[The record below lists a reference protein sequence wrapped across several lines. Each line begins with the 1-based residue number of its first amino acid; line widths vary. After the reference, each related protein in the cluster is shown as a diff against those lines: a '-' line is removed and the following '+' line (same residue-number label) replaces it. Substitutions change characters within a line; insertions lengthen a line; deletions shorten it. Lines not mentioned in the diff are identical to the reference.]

1 MEQRRLLAGDL
12 SAQLAPEVAHRPA
25 IAALVSPDPGMESSD
40 AKEVTTFYRET
51 QDLTGG
57 IGDASLFQ
65 AIDPVFVEPSS
76 ADAPQF
82 VDDTSVDRSGAQ
94 VLFIDARVG
103 DIETLV
109 AGARE
114 DVEVVI
120 IDTDRDGLQQIADYL
135 DGRVDLAAVHI
146 VSHGSSGQL
155 LLGSSPINNENL
167 AGFAEE
173 LSGIGNALAQGGDL
187 LFYGC
192 NVGEGARGAEFLDE
206 IATLTGRDIAASTD
220 LTGAAFLGGDWE
232 LEAATGTIDVGPA
245 FEAAT
250 LAIYSSVLDA
260 RFGITAAGILQLGGF
275 DADDSLRV
283 DFGSVADSFQ
293 FQLNDGVWHLDSTN
307 PELLPGGRASID
319 ASGRTLTVSNAPTLA
334 GPLITGIEI
343 DATSSPLSS
352 VTDRPHGLAVTSM
365 SVSGGGDV
373 TLGGLNTN
381 IDLLSVTNSSSL
393 SVNDV
398 DGITLG
404 DLSLSG
410 NLAVTADG
418 DITDADGSITIVGG
432 NASFTGRN
440 ITLGDDAGDSTNF
453 GSLSFAATGAVGI
466 SEDSD
471 MHLIGA
477 NSADD
482 LSLSSTG
489 RIINNSSSL
498 TADVEV
504 TNGNILGGEGPIAG
518 SPTVNSGG
526 TLAPGNSPG
535 EMQVDALIL
544 NSGSTFEVEIDGSAP
559 TDYDRVVVSNAD
571 TPGSPDTADV
581 TINNSS
587 LSISLNSTGGSY
599 NPQIGEQFTIIQ
611 NEGTDPIGDGLG
623 GSGTFA
629 GLAEGALFTAV
640 GETFSITYVG
650 GDGNDVVLTVAGATG
665 SSGEGNA
672 FDNRQEGLGLNYII
686 ALNGVFPDEG
696 GAVVDSDDV
705 PYIGEIKLFAGNF
718 APEGYAFANG
728 QLLAI
733 SSNTALFSILGT
745 TYGGDGETTFA
756 LPDLRGRIAV
766 GAGDGPGLS
775 RYVLGQSG
783 GAESVTLSNS
793 NLPTHSHTLYD
804 GSATTSIGSRAEV
817 NNLQPYL
824 AINYMVR
831 RVGAFQDIGE
841 IGMFAGNFAP
851 PGWELAEGQLLAISR
866 DSALF
871 TALGTTYGGDGRTT
885 FALPDLRGRV
895 AVSESTSK
903 LMGARFGGETNV
915 LLKVPEHAHDLPT
928 GGSTASTG
936 VNQSWEN
943 RQPSLVVNATIIHNG
958 TFPTDG
964 SSGGPAVGN
973 LLGEVELY
981 AVSDSVMSSITSL
994 AATNASTNGDLLPIS
1009 SNPSLFSILGTM
1021 YGGDGRTTLGLPN
1034 LDGRAAVHSGNG
1046 PGLSWVSVAQ
1056 MLGADQVTLTETHL
1070 PAHAHSYVPPQSL
1083 QFEVSGGDLQIT
1095 GGSGAS
1101 DNWNLVVVGD
1111 QLRLLDANNGNT
1123 VLGSVDVSMV
1133 TGDIHVNGN
1142 VGDDSLT
1149 VDVSILNAGID
1160 VFYDGG
1166 TGGNDM
1172 LSVIGD
1178 GTTSAI
1184 YRPDVAVHGNGF
1196 IAVGA
1201 NSVKFS
1207 NLEPVDISGMM
1218 DATLVLPGG
1227 DDVLTIAEGFDDA
1240 TGTIAALIVSG
1251 TSGGVAIEQA
1261 HLFNNTNVTID
1272 TVTGGSDGDDV
1283 ITISGAANDHGN
1295 TNLTI
1300 TTGAG
1305 LDSISGPGNVAL
1317 TGNLALTAK
1326 TVDLNGNINAGA
1338 NLTVNATDA
1347 TFDGTIDATGDV
1359 TVTASGETRF
1369 NAYLGSTTA
1378 LGSLTVDGGGTTFL
1392 NTGQD
1397 FDNVVDGNAT
1407 FTDAVALQT
1416 NTRFDVDGD
1425 LTFDGTVDSTNGG
1438 QGFIFSIGATDSVT
1452 FNDAVGGGA
1461 GTELGSIATGGAG
1474 IGTVNFNTDT
1484 VNTTVNQ
1491 TYNDAVVVN
1500 PSGGAAGTITFNAS
1514 FAAGGPVTFNAG
1526 LDSATDGQDSV
1537 IITGNKAVLAGT
1549 IGGANRLN
1557 HLTVNPDTDLNTDT
1571 TISAAGT
1578 VTFNGA
1584 IDSQAMETNSLAVTA
1599 DTQVNFNGTI
1609 GGSNALNDL
1618 DITTGGLN
1626 IDAVEFAGAA
1636 SAVWT
1641 TDQIDIGGAMNPG
1654 GGGTLTIAPR
1664 NISQEIN
1671 INTVAGLDLHLSQ
1684 GEINLIDNG
1693 FDLITIGDVAAG
1705 TGSVLIDP
1713 ASSNDSVSIAGGA
1726 ITVNGLN
1733 AGSNDVT
1740 LTARINGI
1748 VDGGVGTDIAAA
1760 NVVLTAANGM
1770 GASDAIDVSADV
1782 VAFSATAGVV
1792 QITDSNGASFSGT
1805 STSNA
1810 AVNLTTT
1817 TGNLTVGAAGIT
1829 TNSGAVTLQTDA
1841 NDATITLTGNVAT
1854 DSVGFGGEVNLR
1866 ADNMQIVGTINTGDA
1881 EVNLRPND
1889 NAQRITVGGADSAL
1903 FLGLSELELDR
1914 ITTNGELT
1922 IGSGQQSGI
1931 LQVVADLSPN
1941 GVTGGV
1947 TLQTLSGEIDIAAVL
1962 TASSRVTLSTSTGD
1976 INFDYGG
1983 RIHAIG
1989 ETVILTTGGAIRD
2002 GDATIDIVSLSASF
2016 TAGTGIGALDPL
2028 DTQVTNLAFNNA
2040 ANQTNITNT
2049 GALIVFDSSSFG
2061 EGGIVRT
2068 GSSMAVNASVTSRS
2082 DYTLEASGDAADNDT
2097 ADTLTI
2103 NANVT
2108 HTGAATSARTIT
2120 LRADDNVVL
2129 QNGTVS
2135 FSGSHFGDTLNIAAD
2150 SAAVTNA
2157 DANLTGEI
2165 IHHAAASDLTAA
2177 NIHLSAGTGIGTTA
2191 AVRTSAN
2198 AVTFANTSD
2207 AVRITESDVAT
2218 FTGTNS
2224 GTGIT
2229 TLTTTSGNLT
2239 VGTADIVT
2247 NGGTVTL
2254 NALASGAS
2262 VIILDDATDGATI
2275 STIGGG
2281 SSGAAI
2287 TIVADDLDVQ
2297 TALADGGAINS
2308 GAGLITIQPTTADR
2322 AIMVGTNN
2330 ASRLGITDSELDRIT
2345 SSGGLTIGSGA
2356 QTGNITMSGAI
2367 SPANL
2372 TGGTFLV
2379 QTGGAAGIAFAGAG
2393 IVTSDVAITFATNT
2407 GEIEFAGGSVTTSD
2421 ATITFE
2427 GDVRLSTGNSPISTG
2442 AGPGNVL
2449 FNGTVNSVDSS
2460 FPGVYRKLT
2469 VNAGT
2474 GTVQFAGLIGNASDG
2489 QLTDL
2494 DVTASLTTFIAG
2506 TVRIDAENRLTDTVT
2521 ITGDVRLD
2529 GNVVFD
2535 LDKNSVRDSS
2545 LTITGTINADDA
2557 TNRDRT
2563 LTVNAGEGTV
2573 SFGSTIGADQQLADL
2588 DVTASTIYLGG
2599 NVTVN
2604 DGSAQTISL
2613 TGNVVLTGDVAFDL
2627 EGTNDHHLHVS
2638 GTTVSQASQ
2647 ANDLQINTGATGD
2660 ASFAGTVGS
2669 GTDLELGKITVN
2681 KTRTVTFDS
2690 AVEAASFVQAADS
2703 GTTQLAAT
2711 GNVIDSTTVDGGTLQ
2726 VTGSLDS
2733 TTTLNEG
2740 ILDVDGQFVGS
2751 IVVNGGTLKGTGGT
2765 VTGAVTV
2772 KSGGTIAPGNSP
2784 GIIHVGDLS
2793 FTDGATFA
2801 VEIDDDNADDPAV
2814 AASKGAV
2821 AGTDYD
2827 QVQVVGAVSIG
2838 ANVTLDLQDIGSSE
2852 SNIGDVYTIIANDA
2866 EDAISGSFA
2875 GLRDN
2880 AVIAT
2885 GVGVYHQISYAGGDG
2900 NDVTLT
2906 RVEVGTIGDLVWN
2919 DLDGDGIR
2927 DAGEPGLTG
2936 VTVYIDSNSNGTR
2949 DGGEPSEVTDSN
2961 GAYSFIELVA
2971 STYNIHVEPSSLP
2984 AGSVLSKG
2992 DSGYNVSL
3000 GAGEDFED
3008 ADFGVVPRRNVSL
3021 EVSASVGSEADGTII
3036 TVTARADGAV
3046 AGNQTVDLS
3055 VSGPGGESSDFTLS
3069 GTQIQI
3075 PHGQT
3080 SGSVTFTILD
3090 DDFAEATEQATLTIS
3105 NPSIG
3110 VKIVTAAQEI
3120 EIQDNDE
3127 AGIAVSPT
3135 AGLITTETGATD
3147 TFTVRLTSQPRQSVT
3162 VNVTSGDATEGFVA
3176 ADGSTFAASTSITI
3190 DPSQWNV
3197 PQTITVKGQDDG
3209 SPDGTVGYTIQSQAT
3224 SSDPDYQGLSGT
3236 DVAVS
3241 NQDDEPAL
3249 EFQQV
3254 LDERVWLTVNRI
3266 TPDGIII
3273 FAWGTEAGTTH
3284 VPQYGVTLGIADA
3297 TLVSLSEG
3305 GTDSTASGYIPI
3317 PFTTAGQRYLFQAFE
3332 MAPNPQVTGV
3342 LPLNI
3347 AGAPVSVTANNSAP
3361 ELTEDLPSFTAA
3373 VDKPFDFKIADDSF
3387 VDPDSDGELFYTA
3400 RQTDGS
3406 ALPQWLGFNPADL
3419 SFHSDAIPESGQWSI
3434 TVTATDSGTPVRF
3447 SSTTFVLDALADQS
3461 IWQNQ
3466 MDSRD
3471 VNGDGQTTPFDA
3483 LIVLNRLNTSNNQSL
3498 ATQRTDSDYLIDV
3511 NGDQS
3516 LTPIDALRVINWL
3529 NRSTQGV
3536 SGPVPH
3542 AITDPKDEDSSN
3554 IQPATLTVP
3563 VRVPKVGSTDQSSVA
3578 SVSTSMPNDPIEYEE
3593 NPNDDQRQ
3601 GTSDYEAI
3609 VDQIFADGF

>member
-1 MEQRRLLAGDL
+1 MRNFRSKRTVAHNTGRRFSFEALEQRRLLAGDL

-57 IGDASLFQ
+57 ISDASLFQ
-65 AIDPVFVEPSS
+65 AIDPFFAASSSANAPQFS
-76 ADAPQF
+76 ADA
-82 VDDTSVDRSGAQ
+82 SIDRSGVE
-94 VLFIDARVG
+94 VLFIDARAG
-103 DIETLV
+103 DIESLA

-120 IDTDRDGLQQIADYL
+120 VDGDRDGLRQIADYL
-135 DGRVDLAAVHI
+135 VGRVDLAAVHI
-146 VSHGSSGQL
+146 VSHGSSGTL
-155 LLGSSPINNENL
+155 LLGNSMVTSENL
-167 AGFAEE
+167 ADFTDELAVIGDA
-173 LSGIGNALAQGGDL
+173 LSGDGDL
-187 LFYGC
+187 FFYGC
-192 NVGEGARGAEFLDE
+192 NVAAGERGTAFLSE
-206 IATLTGRDIAASTD
+206 VAALTGADIAASTD
-220 LTGAAFLGGDWE
+220 LTGVASLGGDWD
-232 LEAATGTIDVGPA
+232 LEAAVGTIDV
-245 FEAAT
+245 
-250 LAIYSSVLDA
+250 
-260 RFGITAAGILQLGGF
+260 
-275 DADDSLRV
+275 
-283 DFGSVADSFQ
+283 
-293 FQLNDGVWHLDSTN
+293 
-307 PELLPGGRASID
+307 
-319 ASGRTLTVSNAPTLA
+319 
-334 GPLITGIEI
+334 
-343 DATSSPLSS
+343 
-352 VTDRPHGLAVTSM
+352 
-365 SVSGGGDV
+365 
-373 TLGGLNTN
+373 
-381 IDLLSVTNSSSL
+381 
-393 SVNDV
+393 
-398 DGITLG
+398 
-404 DLSLSG
+404 
-410 NLAVTADG
+410 
-418 DITDADGSITIVGG
+418 
-432 NASFTGRN
+432 
-440 ITLGDDAGDSTNF
+440 
-453 GSLSFAATGAVGI
+453 
-466 SEDSD
+466 
-471 MHLIGA
+471 
-477 NSADD
+477 
-482 LSLSSTG
+482 
-489 RIINNSSSL
+489 
-498 TADVEV
+498 
-504 TNGNILGGEGPIAG
+504 
-518 SPTVNSGG
+518 
-526 TLAPGNSPG
+526 
-535 EMQVDALIL
+535 
-544 NSGSTFEVEIDGSAP
+544 
-559 TDYDRVVVSNAD
+559 
-571 TPGSPDTADV
+571 
-581 TINNSS
+581 
-587 LSISLNSTGGSY
+587 
-599 NPQIGEQFTIIQ
+599 
-611 NEGTDPIGDGLG
+611 
-623 GSGTFA
+623 
-629 GLAEGALFTAV
+629 
-640 GETFSITYVG
+640 
-650 GDGNDVVLTVAGATG
+650 
-665 SSGEGNA
+665 
-672 FDNRQEGLGLNYII
+672 
-686 ALNGVFPDEG
+686 
-696 GAVVDSDDV
+696 
-705 PYIGEIKLFAGNF
+705 
-718 APEGYAFANG
+718 
-728 QLLAI
+728 
-733 SSNTALFSILGT
+733 
-745 TYGGDGETTFA
+745 
-756 LPDLRGRIAV
+756 
-766 GAGDGPGLS
+766 
-775 RYVLGQSG
+775 
-783 GAESVTLSNS
+783 
-793 NLPTHSHTLYD
+793 
-804 GSATTSIGSRAEV
+804 
-817 NNLQPYL
+817 
-824 AINYMVR
+824 
-831 RVGAFQDIGE
+831 
-841 IGMFAGNFAP
+841 
-851 PGWELAEGQLLAISR
+851 ELA
-866 DSALF
+866 
-871 TALGTTYGGDGRTT
+871 
-885 FALPDLRGRV
+885 
-895 AVSESTSK
+895 
-903 LMGARFGGETNV
+903 
-915 LLKVPEHAHDLPT
+915 
-928 GGSTASTG
+928 
-936 VNQSWEN
+936 
-943 RQPSLVVNATIIHNG
+943 
-958 TFPTDG
+958 
-964 SSGGPAVGN
+964 
-973 LLGEVELY
+973 
-981 AVSDSVMSSITSL
+981 
-994 AATNASTNGDLLPIS
+994 
-1009 SNPSLFSILGTM
+1009 
-1021 YGGDGRTTLGLPN
+1021 
-1034 LDGRAAVHSGNG
+1034 
-1046 PGLSWVSVAQ
+1046 
-1056 MLGADQVTLTETHL
+1056 
-1070 PAHAHSYVPPQSL
+1070 
-1083 QFEVSGGDLQIT
+1083 
-1095 GGSGAS
+1095 
-1101 DNWNLVVVGD
+1101 
-1111 QLRLLDANNGNT
+1111 
-1123 VLGSVDVSMV
+1123 
-1133 TGDIHVNGN
+1133 
-1142 VGDDSLT
+1142 
-1149 VDVSILNAGID
+1149 
-1160 VFYDGG
+1160 
-1166 TGGNDM
+1166 
-1172 LSVIGD
+1172 
-1178 GTTSAI
+1178 
-1184 YRPDVAVHGNGF
+1184 
-1196 IAVGA
+1196 
-1201 NSVKFS
+1201 
-1207 NLEPVDISGMM
+1207 
-1218 DATLVLPGG
+1218 
-1227 DDVLTIAEGFDDA
+1227 
-1240 TGTIAALIVSG
+1240 
-1251 TSGGVAIEQA
+1251 
-1261 HLFNNTNVTID
+1261 
-1272 TVTGGSDGDDV
+1272 
-1283 ITISGAANDHGN
+1283 
-1295 TNLTI
+1295 
-1300 TTGAG
+1300 
-1305 LDSISGPGNVAL
+1305 
-1317 TGNLALTAK
+1317 
-1326 TVDLNGNINAGA
+1326 
-1338 NLTVNATDA
+1338 
-1347 TFDGTIDATGDV
+1347 
-1359 TVTASGETRF
+1359 
-1369 NAYLGSTTA
+1369 
-1378 LGSLTVDGGGTTFL
+1378 
-1392 NTGQD
+1392 
-1397 FDNVVDGNAT
+1397 
-1407 FTDAVALQT
+1407 FTDAVALEFQGLLNASVNVSADALTLDNFT
-1416 NTRFDVDGD
+1416 NSNGTAGD
-1425 LTFDGTVDSTNGG
+1425 EEISVNSSGTFYDFRLSEGIWSTGNAAALGFAGITGIGTDTLIISKAA
-1438 QGFIFSIGATDSVT
+1438 FGATRRVEINDTASVDMDVYLASGVNLEHT
-1452 FNDAVGGGA
+1452 LNLGDVGKIVGGGA
-1461 GTELGSIATGGAG
+1461 VTVDAFTWSTDAVSASTGIDIPGVFTSGGAGQITMNQGAAISFGDAIDIDGGNLTLDAGDVTFGDTVDGGSTLTVNSTGTTTFNGFIGTVTPLGGLITNAGGVTNLNTEQGSINRIDGNVSFGDAVTLDTNIQLSVNGTLTFDSTLDSTGVGNGLILFGDSDGAVVFNGRVGASAANTELGSLQTSNV
-1474 IGTVNFNTDT
+1474 GTLTFNTDT
-1484 VNTTVNQ
+1484 VETRNQ
-1491 TYNDAVVVN
+1491 TTFDAPVVVN
-1500 PSGGAAGTITFNAS
+1500 PTGNGTITFNSTFGTGGSIVFAQGIDS
-1514 FAAGGPVTFNAG
+1514 VTAAEDSVVVVANNATLYGDIGAAGNELNDLSVT
-1526 LDSATDGQDSV
+1526 
-1537 IITGNKAVLAGT
+1537 AGT
-1549 IGGANRLN
+1549 ITLNGDIRTAANADGAGDVQFVGNVVLNGTTASIRTTTDVGG
-1557 HLTVNPDTDLNTDT
+1557 NTADG
-1571 TISAAGT
+1571 AFT
-1578 VTFNGA
+1578 VTGTIRGA
-1584 IDSQAMETNSLAVTA
+1584 AA
-1599 DTQVNFNGTI
+1599 DTQSLSIDTGLSPLDLSGNEVGGGGNTLADLDLTSAGLTTGTI
-1609 GGSNALNDL
+1609 HLGTAP
-1618 DITTGGLN
+1618 T
-1626 IDAVEFAGAA
+1626 
-1636 SAVWT
+1636 AVWT
-1641 TDQIDIGGAMNPG
+1641 TDSLVVSGTVATE
-1654 GGGTLTIAPR
+1654 GGTLTLVPR
-1664 NISQEIN
+1664 TSGTSIGIG
-1671 INTVAGLDLHLSQ
+1671 VGAGSLGLSNN
-1684 GEINLIDNG
+1684 EVDRIDNG
-1693 FDLITIGDVAAG
+1693 FTLITIGDAATG
-1705 TGSVLIDP
+1705 TGAVDIDTVVFQDDV
-1713 ASSNDSVSIAGGA
+1713 AVFGGSINVDAMEAPNAITLNARTGA
-1726 ITVNGLN
+1726 ITST
-1733 AGSNDVT
+1733 AGGTDVT
-1740 LTARINGI
+1740 STNVTL
-1748 VDGGVGTDIAAA
+1748 IA
-1760 NVVLTAANGM
+1760 
-1770 GASDAIDVSADV
+1770 
-1782 VAFSATAGVV
+1782 
-1792 QITDSNGASFSGT
+1792 
-1805 STSNA
+1805 
-1810 AVNLTTT
+1810 
-1817 TGNLTVGAAGIT
+1817 AAGIT
-1829 TNSGAVTLQTDA
+1829 SLTTQGTAVTFTNTTGGDVTITDN
-1841 NDATITLTGNVAT
+1841 NDATFSGTNTGGGGIHLGTATGALTVGTGNVLSNGG
-1854 DSVGFGGEVNLR
+1854 SVSLR
-1866 ADNMQIVGTINTGDA
+1866 ADEMAINGSVNAGNGPVVLRAQTEASRRIDIGT
-1881 EVNLRPND
+1881 E
-1889 NAQRITVGGADSAL
+1889 TVGE
-1903 FLGLSELELDR
+1903 LSITATELDR
-1914 ITTNGELT
+1914 ITTTGGLT
-1922 IGSGQQSGI
+1922 IGSATQNTT
-1931 LQVVADLSPN
+1931 LQISDDIAPAN
-1941 GVTGGV
+1941 ITGGI
-1947 TLQTLSGEIDIAAVL
+1947 TLQTGSGTIDIDATV
-1962 TASSRVTLSTSTGD
+1962 TANSDGATISSASGTID
-1976 INFDYGG
+1976 FDDNGQVV
-1983 RIHAIG
+1983 AIG
-1989 ETVILTTGGAIRD
+1989 ETVSLRTAGAIVD
-2002 GDATIDIVSLSASF
+2002 GNDTHIDVQANTATF
-2016 TAGTGIGALDPL
+2016 QAGSGIGAINAI
-2028 DTQVTNLAFNNA
+2028 DTKVSNLTFNNTSA
-2040 ANQTNITNT
+2040 ATQTNISNT
-2049 GALIVFDSSSFG
+2049 GALYIAGASSFG
-2061 EGGIVRT
+2061 GGGTLST
-2068 GSSMAVNASVTSRS
+2068 GSPMAINASITSAG
-2082 DYTLEASGDAADNDT
+2082 DFTLEAAGSAADTD
-2097 ADTLTI
+2097 DLTVNNNI
-2103 NANVT
+2103 T
-2108 HTGAATSARTIT
+2108 HTGTVGSAKTII
-2120 LRADDNVVL
+2120 LRADDDVRFDA
-2129 QNGTVS
+2129 GTVS
-2135 FSGSHFGDTLNIAAD
+2135 FQNSHAGDVLNVNAD
-2150 SAAVTNA
+2150 SPLVASA
-2157 DANLTGEI
+2157 DANLTGDVDFSGGRVDVGLGTANFSTNT
-2165 IHHAAASDLTAA
+2165 AAGGGAIVDTAGVGSDVVATTVHLTAHNGIGAANAIDVDANSIAFTNTASDVQISGASAA
-2177 NIHLSAGTGIGTTA
+2177 TFAGVNAGTGA
-2191 AVRTSAN
+2191 
-2198 AVTFANTSD
+2198 
-2207 AVRITESDVAT
+2207 
-2218 FTGTNS
+2218 
-2224 GTGIT
+2224 T
-2229 TLTTTSGNLT
+2229 TLVTTTGDLS
-2239 VGTADIVT
+2239 VGTSDIVT

-2281 SSGAAI
+2281 ASGAAI

-2308 GAGLITIQPTTADR
+2308 GAGLITIQPTTANR
-2322 AIMVGTNN
+2322 PISVGTNN

-2407 GEIEFAGGSVTTSD
+2407 GNIEFAGGSVTTSD
-2421 ATITFE
+2421 DTITFE
-2427 GDVRLSTGNSPISTG
+2427 GNVRLSTGNSPISTG

-2604 DGSAQTISL
+2604 DGTAQTISL

-2711 GNVIDSTTVDGGTLQ
+2711 GNLIDSTTVDGGTLQ

-2784 GIIHVGDLS
+2784 GIIRVGDLT

-2852 SNIGDVYTIIANDA
+2852 SNIGDVYTIIVNDA

-2949 DGGEPSEVTDSN
+2949 DGGEPSEVTDAN

-3190 DPSQWNV
+3190 DPSQWNI

-3284 VPQYGVTLGIADA
+3284 LPQYGVTLGIADA
-3297 TLVSLSEG
+3297 TLVSLAEG
-3305 GTDSTASGYIPI
+3305 GTDGTASGYIPI

-3347 AGAPVSVTANNSAP
+3347 AGAPVVVTDNNSAP
-3361 ELTEDLPSFTAA
+3361 ELTEDLPSFTAT

-3406 ALPQWLGFNPADL
+3406 ALPQWLDFNPADL

-3434 TVTATDSGTPVRF
+3434 TVTATDNGTPVRF

-3466 MDSRD
+3466 IDSRD

-3483 LIVLNRLNTSNNQSL
+3483 LIVLNRLNTSNDQSL

-3516 LTPIDALRVINWL
+3516 LTPIDALRVINWM

-3563 VRVPKVGSTDQSSVA
+3563 VRVPKVGSTDQTSVA
-3578 SVSTSMPNDPIEYEE
+3578 SVGTSMPTDPIDYEE

-3601 GTSDYEAI
+3601 DSSDYEAI